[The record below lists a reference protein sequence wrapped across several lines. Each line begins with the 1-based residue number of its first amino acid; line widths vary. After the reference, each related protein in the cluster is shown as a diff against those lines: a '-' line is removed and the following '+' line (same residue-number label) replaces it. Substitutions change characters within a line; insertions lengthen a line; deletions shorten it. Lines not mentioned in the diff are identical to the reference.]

1 MATIKY
7 KVGDVVKRK
16 SDGHLRLITKVE
28 VKLGYYTLDDA
39 AYPGWSHASDLSCS
53 TVDNEK
59 MFEFVEHLNE
69 VEFNKRMKE

>member
-7 KVGDVVKRK
+7 KVGDVVRRK
-16 SDGHLRLITKVE
+16 YDGHLRLITKVE

-39 AYPGWSHASDLSCS
+39 VYPGWSHASDLSCS

-59 MFEFVEHLNE
+59 LFEFVEHL
-69 VEFNKRMKE
+69 KK

>member
-53 TVDNEK
+53 TVDNK
-59 MFEFVEHLNE
+59 NMFEFMEHLNE

>member
-1 MATIKY
+1 MGTIKY
-7 KVGDVVKRK
+7 KVGDVLKRK

-53 TVDNEK
+53 TVDNGN

>member
-39 AYPGWSHASDLSCS
+39 AYPGWSHASDLS
-53 TVDNEK
+53 
-59 MFEFVEHLNE
+59 
-69 VEFNKRMKE
+69 